1 MANIKRL
8 DQCNDHVIRSYVY
21 YSLLGYI
28 CNLADGD
35 WAGTFHVKNLPKLDI
50 EGLTGYLGDYTIES
64 LLLITVGAKTS
75 TPILATS
82 LAPTY
87 CMLMLPIVGI
97 SNITVDWFKRSG
109 KAQVVNNE
117 LVFNRQQCKVKD
129 SAKLEGTSLVKTFIP
144 FSINNPNPYKSVILA
159 IKFEKEPVQ
168 LLDESIFASVVK

>member
-8 DQCNDHVIRSYVY
+8 HNCNDRIIRSSVY

-28 CNLADGD
+28 RSLASDDWTGNL
-35 WAGTFHVKNLPKLDI
+35 HVKNLPKLDI

-75 TPILATS
+75 TPIVATS
-82 LAPTY
+82 LEPRY

-109 KAQVVNNE
+109 KAQVLNNE
-117 LVFNRQQCKVKD
+117 LVFSRHQCKVKD

-144 FSINNPNPYKSVILA
+144 FSINNPNPYKSIILA
-159 IKFEKEPVQ
+159 IKFKKEPVQ
-168 LLDESIFASVVK
+168 LLDESIFASVV